1 MSQRGNRRELLAEAA
16 IEVLAQ
22 EGGRGLTHRAIDR
35 EAAVPEGTAKNYY
48 PTRSALLIAVARHL
62 AEQHTSALRQ
72 LVSQAPSGL
81 TSADVTRLY
90 ASMLRRSA
98 GNARSQYLALFELH
112 LEAVRNPDVRS
123 ALAEIARANAD
134 AAVELNAAVGHRMS
148 RHGAGLL
155 DAGMLGVALSVLTL
169 PEDVADELGLS
180 DAEGVAQALLA
191 VGSTDG
197 GPVVGVLRD
206 CAS

>member
-1 MSQRGNRRELLAEAA
+1 MPQRGNRRALLAEAA
-16 IEVLAQ
+16 IEVLAH

-48 PTRSALLIAVARHL
+48 PTRSAL
-62 AEQHTSALRQ
+62 RQ

-81 TSADVTRLY
+81 TSADITRLY

-98 GNARSQYLALFELH
+98 DNARSQYLALFELH
-112 LEAVRNPDVRS
+112 LEAVRNPEVRT

-148 RHGAGLL
+148 RRGAGLL

-169 PEDVADELGLS
+169 PEDVSDELGLS
-180 DAEGVAQALLA
+180 DADGVAQALLA

-197 GPVVGVLRD
+197 EPVVGVLRD